1 MQTYVFI
8 YAMNTYRPNEFAKL
22 IAKTTS
28 TLQRWDREGILK
40 AHRSPTN
47 RRFYT
52 HDQLAEILGVKTN
65 KRIAIS
71 YCRVSS
77 SGQKDDLQTQQKSVA
92 DFCTSAGIAI
102 DEAITEIGG
111 GLNLKRK
118 QFVRIMSLI
127 ESRAIHTLIVAHK
140 DRLARFGMDW
150 FEHYLQQHDCK
161 LVIINNESL
170 SPESEM
176 VQDLM
181 AIIHCF
187 SCRLYGLR
195 RYKKVIKAA
204 AKNENAS
211 SLQ

>member
-1 MQTYVFI
+1 
-8 YAMNTYRPNEFAKL
+8 MNTYRPHEFGKL
-22 IAKTTS
+22 IGKSTH
-28 TLQRWDREGILK
+28 TLQVWDRKGILK

-52 HDQLAEILGVKTN
+52 HDQLSDIMGVKAD
-65 KRIAIS
+65 KRIAVS

-77 SGQKDDLQTQQKSVA
+77 PGQKDDLLAQQKAVA
-92 DFCTSAGIAI
+92 DFCMGAGIAV
-102 DEAITEIGG
+102 DEAIVEVGG

-118 QFVRIMSLI
+118 QFVRMMSLV
-127 ESRAIHTLIVAHK
+127 EARAIHTLVIAHK

-150 FEHYLQQHDCK
+150 FEHYLEQHGCK
-161 LVIINNESL
+161 LVIINNEAL

-195 RYKKVIKAA
+195 RYKKIIKGAISD
-204 AKNENAS
+204 NTDS
-211 SLQ
+211 V

>member
-1 MQTYVFI
+1 
-8 YAMNTYRPNEFAKL
+8 MNTYRPHEFAKL
-22 IAKTTS
+22 ISKSTN
-28 TLQRWDREGILK
+28 TLQRWDRAGILK
-40 AHRSPTN
+40 AFRSPTN

-52 HDQLAEILGVKTN
+52 HDQLSEILGIKPTR
-65 KRIAIS
+65 RIAIS

-77 SGQKDDLQTQQKSVA
+77 HNQKDDLLSQQKAVA
-92 DFCTSAGIAI
+92 DFCTHSGIAI
-102 DEAITEIGG
+102 DEAIAEIGG

-118 QFVRIMSLI
+118 QFVRLMSLV
-127 ESRAIHTLIVAHK
+127 EARAIHTLVIAHK

-150 FEHYLQQHDCK
+150 FEGFLEQHGCN
-161 LVIINNESL
+161 LVIINNEAL

-195 RYKKVIKAA
+195 RYKKLLKDAC
-204 AKNENAS
+204 NEDANS
-211 SLQ
+211 V

>member
-1 MQTYVFI
+1 
-8 YAMNTYRPNEFAKL
+8 MNTYRPHEFAKL
-22 IAKTTS
+22 IAKTTN

-52 HDQLAEILGVKTN
+52 HDQLCTILGVKE
-65 KRIAIS
+65 KERIAVS

-77 SGQKDDLQTQQKSVA
+77 NNQKEDLLSQQKAVA
-92 DFCTSAGIAI
+92 DYCISSGISI
-102 DEAITEIGG
+102 NEAISEIGG

-118 QFVRIMSLI
+118 QFVRMMSMV
-127 ESRAIHTLIVAHK
+127 EAYAINTLVVVHK

-150 FEHYLQQHDCK
+150 FEYYLQQHGCK
-161 LVIINNESL
+161 LIVINNESL

-181 AIIHCF
+181 AIMHCF

-195 RYKKVIKAA
+195 RYKKIIKEAA
-204 AKNENAS
+204 TENTD
-211 SLQ
+211 SL